1 MKEYSPKRRTAVV
14 FTGTGVSGAYHAGV
28 LRALDES
35 GTKIDLVVGSGAGCV
50 AAAFA
55 AVAGGGRLYGPQGFW
70 DDAGWSSFYRLRP
83 ALRTAVL
90 LLAMSFGVFL
100 LPLLLA
106 ILAGLLFPVGLLL
119 DLVAPAT
126 AAALFAWLQALPTVL
141 RTPYLAALSVPVFA
155 LSVTAVVAVGWAF
168 VRRRRRFA
176 EAFESPLDAVP
187 GRTRL
192 TRLLWEVARGSA
204 ISPAPP
210 SQEELGRRYVA
221 LLAENLGQPGFREL
235 ILRTADLDLGAALPF
250 VVLQEPHR
258 EAFSVARA
266 RGQRSRT
273 GGLPGAVDL
282 TAAGAEG
289 LFFEAVATGIL
300 PPLATPLARVAF
312 PRGGVFPGETHRL
325 TDATL
330 AAGSGL
336 AEALEA
342 GAEQVILV
350 AGVPEEPATPGRRR
364 GPGAVAD
371 ALLALQERAALQ
383 NDVVTSET
391 VIRMVETLGHRTP
404 DGGRGWQ
411 DPATGRVWRDFSL
424 YVVRPDRRSIG
435 ALELDGGLDP
445 ATEVIETPE
454 DLAERGFRDAY
465 RLFVEPVVGAPAPEP
480 RRRQPVETEEGEPIE
495 L

>member
-35 GTKIDLVVGSGAGCV
+35 GVKIDLVVGSGAGCIP
-50 AAAFA
+50 AAFA
-55 AVAGGGRLYGPQGFW
+55 AVAGGPRLYGPQGFW
-70 DDAGWSSFYRLRP
+70 DEAGWSSFYRLRP
-83 ALRTAVL
+83 ALRAAVL

-100 LPLLLA
+100 LPLALA
-106 ILAGLLFPVGLLL
+106 VLAGLLFPLGLLL
-119 DLVAPAT
+119 DVVAPS
-126 AAALFAWLQALPTVL
+126 AAQALFGWLQAVPALL

-155 LSVTAVVAVGWAF
+155 LSVTAVVAVAAAF

-176 EAFESPLDAVP
+176 EAFESPLDARP
-187 GRTRL
+187 GRSRL
-192 TRLLWEVARGSA
+192 SRLLWEVSRGSA
-204 ISPAPP
+204 ISTDAP
-210 SQEELGRRYVA
+210 SREELGRRYVG

-235 ILRTADLDLGAALPF
+235 ILRVADLELGAALPF

-258 EAFSVARA
+258 AAFSAARA
-266 RGQRSRT
+266 RDART
-273 GGLPGAVDL
+273 RGSGP
-282 TAAGAEG
+282 AGAIDLAVPG
-289 LFFEAVATGIL
+289 YDSLFFDAVMTGLL
-300 PPLATPLARVAF
+300 PPLVTPLARVSF
-312 PRGGVFPGETHRL
+312 PKGGPFPGETHRL

-330 AAGSGL
+330 APGSGL
-336 AEALEA
+336 ADALEA

-350 AGVPEEPATPGRRR
+350 SAVPEAAATPSRRR
-364 GPGAVAD
+364 GLGATAD
-371 ALLALQERAALQ
+371 ALLALQERGSVEA
-383 NDVVTSET
+383 DVATAET
-391 VIRMVETLGHRTP
+391 VTRMVETLGHRTP

-411 DPATGRVWRDFSL
+411 DPANGRVWRDFAL
-424 YVVRPDRRSIG
+424 YVIRPERRSVG
-435 ALELDGGLDP
+435 ALELDGSQDP

>member
-35 GTKIDLVVGSGAGCV
+35 GVKIDLVVGSGAGCV
-50 AAAFA
+50 TAAFA
-55 AVAGGGRLYGPQGFW
+55 AVAGGPRLYGPQGFW
-70 DDAGWSSFYRLRP
+70 DEAGWSSFYRLRP
-83 ALRTAVL
+83 ALRAAVL

-100 LPLLLA
+100 LPLALA
-106 ILAGLLFPVGLLL
+106 LLAGLLFPLGLLL
-119 DLVAPAT
+119 DLIAPA
-126 AAALFAWLQALPTVL
+126 AAESLFAWLHTLPALL

-155 LSVTAVVAVGWAF
+155 LSVTAVVAVAVAF
-168 VRRRRRFA
+168 ARRRRRFA
-176 EAFESPLDAVP
+176 EAFESPLDAGP
-187 GRTRL
+187 GRGRL
-192 TRLLWEVARGSA
+192 SRLLWEVARGSA
-204 ISPAPP
+204 ISTDAP

-235 ILRTADLDLGAALPF
+235 VLRAADLELGASLPF

-258 EAFSVARA
+258 GAFAAARA
-266 RGQRSRT
+266 RDART
-273 GGLPGAVDL
+273 RGGGP
-282 TAAGAEG
+282 AGAIDLAAPG
-289 LFFEAVATGIL
+289 YDSLFFDAVMTGLL
-300 PPLATPLARVAF
+300 PPLATPLVRVSF
-312 PRGGVFPGETHRL
+312 PKGGPFPGETHRL

-330 AAGSGL
+330 APGSGL
-336 AEALEA
+336 AEALES

-350 AGVPEEPATPGRRR
+350 SAVPEAAATPSRRR
-364 GPGAVAD
+364 GLGATAD
-371 ALLALQERAALQ
+371 ALLALQERGAVER
-383 NDVVTSET
+383 DVATAET
-391 VIRMVETLGHRTP
+391 VSRMVETLGHRTP

-411 DPATGRVWRDFSL
+411 DPANGRVWRDFAL
-424 YVVRPDRRSIG
+424 YVIRPERRSVG
-435 ALELDGGLDP
+435 ALEMDGSQDP
-445 ATEVIETPE
+445 ATEVVETPE